1 MESIPREQGRYQD
14 SVSNWF
20 KVNTNHKVSCYQMPT
35 SSINTS
41 LTFYNF
47 GIIHLARRYCVS
59 DCKKRYTE

>member
-1 MESIPREQGRYQD
+1 MESVPREQGRYQD

-20 KVNTNHKVSCYQMPT
+20 KVNTNHKVSCSQMPT

-41 LTFYNF
+41 LTSYNF